1 MPPLVEIG
9 LSDLPK
15 SGGAIATPAPPL
27 LRSLIFSGRVRVN
40 RPTPF
45 RSNPSISR
53 VKSPLT
59 NTNTR
64 TSVQSST
71 FDSDLDSD
79 SLLQSLLNSDKQEMQ
94 KERPRAPPSP
104 AVTST
109 NRFRPANRP
118 QALQPRPVSESR
130 PVPPGNDIG
139 SGSVCFDFRS
149 TNIVQLSMLSK
160 VG

>member
-1 MPPLVEIG
+1 MHLI
-9 LSDLPK
+9 
-15 SGGAIATPAPPL
+15 
-27 LRSLIFSGRVRVN
+27 IFSGRVRVN

-130 PVPPGNDIG
+130 PAPPGNDIG

-149 TNIVQLSMLSK
+149 TNVVQLSMLSK
-160 VG
+160 LSND

>member
-1 MPPLVEIG
+1 M
-9 LSDLPK
+9 
-15 SGGAIATPAPPL
+15 
-27 LRSLIFSGRVRVN
+27 
-40 RPTPF
+40 
-45 RSNPSISR
+45 
-53 VKSPLT
+53 
-59 NTNTR
+59 TNTR

-71 FDSDLDSD
+71 FDSNDFSDLDSD

-130 PVPPGNDIG
+130 PAPPGNDIG
-139 SGSVCFDFRS
+139 SGSVCFDFHS
-149 TNIVQLSMLSK
+149 TNVVQLSMLSK
-160 VG
+160 VV

>member
-1 MPPLVEIG
+1 M
-9 LSDLPK
+9 
-15 SGGAIATPAPPL
+15 
-27 LRSLIFSGRVRVN
+27 RVN

-79 SLLQSLLNSDKQEMQ
+79 SLLQSLLNSDKKEMQ
-94 KERPRAPPSP
+94 KERPKAASP

-130 PVPPGNDIG
+130 PAPPGNDIG
-139 SGSVCFDFRS
+139 SGSVCFDFHS

-160 VG
+160 VA